1 MGVPAGG
8 AELPI
13 RRLFD
18 ANVSVGGGVAPARA
32 YIEELLADVLAG
44 RIDPGRV
51 FDAELPLEQV
61 AGAYAAMDDRRAI
74 KVLLRP

>member
-1 MGVPAGG
+1 
-8 AELPI
+8 
-13 RRLFD
+13 LFD